1 MRKLT
6 AIVALTLAM
15 LAGVSVVYAG
25 GETIELGGLK
35 SKAPADWKME
45 KASNKLRLYQ
55 FVIPKVDGDPEN
67 AELVVFFFGAGGGGS
82 NADNIKRWKGQFLP
96 PKGKTIDEATKTEHF
111 KVGKDVDVLYVD
123 IHGSYKYKNPPFDPN
138 AKEVLKENFRRFG
151 LIFDTDKGP
160 YFITLTGPAKTVE
173 RNKAAFDNWIKAFK

>member
-6 AIVALTLAM
+6 ASALILAM
-15 LAGVSVVYAG
+15 LIGVNFVYAG
-25 GETIELGGLK
+25 GEAIELGGLK
-35 SKAPADWKME
+35 SKAPAEWKMQNP
-45 KASNKLRLYQ
+45 SNKLRLYQ
-55 FVIPKVDGDPEN
+55 FVVPKVEGDKED

-82 NADNIKRWKGQFLP
+82 NEDNIKRWKGQFLAP
-96 PKGKTIDEATKTEHF
+96 QGKTIDDVTKMEKF
-111 KVGKDVDVLYVD
+111 KVGTGADVLLVD

-173 RNKAAFDNWIKAFK
+173 RNKAAFDGWVKSFK

>member
-6 AIVALTLAM
+6 AIALTIAM
-15 LAGVSVVYAG
+15 LSGINFVHAG

-35 SKAPADWKME
+35 SKAPTDWKMQTP
-45 KASNKLRLYQ
+45 SNKLRLYQ
-55 FVIPKVDGDPEN
+55 FTIPKVDGDKEN

-82 NADNIKRWKGQFLP
+82 NEDNIKRWKGQFVAP
-96 PKGKTIDEATKTEHF
+96 PGKTIDDVTKTEKF
-111 KVGKDVDVLYVD
+111 KVGTGANVLYVD

-160 YFITLTGPAKTVE
+160 YFITLTGPAKTIE
-173 RNKAAFDNWIKAFK
+173 RNKAAFDNWVKAFK

>member
-6 AIVALTLAM
+6 AIALTLAM
-15 LAGVSVVYAG
+15 LAGVNFVYAG

-35 SKAPADWKME
+35 SKAPADWKMQNP
-45 KASNKLRLYQ
+45 SNKLRLYQ
-55 FVIPKVDGDPEN
+55 FVIPKVEGDKED

-82 NADNIKRWKGQFLP
+82 NEDNLKRWKGQFVA
-96 PKGKTIDEATKTEHF
+96 PKGKTIDEATKTEKF
-111 KVGKDVDVLYVD
+111 KVGKGADVLYVD

-173 RNKAAFDNWIKAFK
+173 RNTAAFDNWVKAFK